1 MDNIGGSKLNN
12 VLKAK
17 EDLLKSPEELESE
30 KRHTIS
36 QRVGKLDINMSEND
50 LRAQVLKNLY
60 LNLTQKTKIKFTYIK
75 CEVYYEALLKTFEM
89 VYLLGEKFKRQ
100 QYDVKDL

>member
-30 KRHTIS
+30 KKHAIS
-36 QRVGKLDINMSEND
+36 QRVGKLNINGLNESD
-50 LRAQVLKNLY
+50 LRAQVLKNKIFNQSF
-60 LNLTQKTKIKFTYIK
+60 LNKTI
-75 CEVYYEALLKTFEM
+75 
-89 VYLLGEKFKRQ
+89 
-100 QYDVKDL
+100 

>member
-30 KRHTIS
+30 KRHVIS
-36 QRVGKLDINMSEND
+36 QRVGKLDINGLSESD
-50 LRAQVLKNLY
+50 LRAQVYKT
-60 LNLTQKTKIKFTYIK
+60 LT
-75 CEVYYEALLKTFEM
+75 L
-89 VYLLGEKFKRQ
+89 
-100 QYDVKDL
+100 

>member
-30 KRHTIS
+30 KKHAIS
-36 QRVGKLDINMSEND
+36 QRVGKLNINGLNESD
-50 LRAQVLKNLY
+50 LRAQVLTNKI
-60 LNLTQKTKIKFTYIK
+60 LNQDFLSKTI
-75 CEVYYEALLKTFEM
+75 
-89 VYLLGEKFKRQ
+89 
-100 QYDVKDL
+100 